1 MQNALDLDLKL
12 VPNSPQSVVCK
23 PFPWPLPIIGHTGL
37 AKTNLGF
44 LSGWG
49 VVVHGN

>member
-23 PFPWPLPIIGHTGL
+23 PFPW
-37 AKTNLGF
+37 
-44 LSGWG
+44 
-49 VVVHGN
+49 VVSHNVV